1 MMKRLPKPSVSTP
14 TAPHGTGR
22 IGSGLLLLGLALCL
36 VLPVQAQNRAQRSN
50 ALHPIYTENHML
62 SLVPV
67 PLFFNG
73 FRIDYDARIKDNLWL
88 NVAPQ
93 FNYRR
98 KDHRPDGHYL
108 KPQVMPKN
116 DGTGFENLPVYT
128 LNQTGFSLEV
138 NLRYYQ
144 PNTSRSELTSGLYY
158 AAGLGVEYNDCD
170 RLNSEDAAYGVR
182 TTRIGTQVQIGYMF
196 RMWPRAT
203 FDIYIGGAW
212 RYAINKFGSP
222 ADEAAMRLD
231 AQRSWTYQYSGI
243 FAEAGIR
250 IGFML

>member
-1 MMKRLPKPSVSTP
+1 MKRLPNSPAATP

-22 IGSGLLLLGLALCL
+22 IGVGLLLSLALCL
-36 VLPVQAQNRAQRSN
+36 ALPLQAQNRAQRSN
-50 ALHPIYTENHML
+50 ALHQIYTENHML

-73 FRIDYDARIKDNLWL
+73 FRIDYDVRLKDNLWL

-98 KDHRPDGHYL
+98 KAERPAKHYM
-108 KPQVMPKN
+108 KINRNEPIEAGSGN
-116 DGTGFENLPVYT
+116 ELPVYT
-128 LNQTGFSLEV
+128 LSQTGFCLEA

-144 PNTSRSELTSGLYY
+144 PNTGRGAATGGLYY
-158 AAGLGVEYNDCD
+158 ATGLGVEYNQSD
-170 RLNSEDAAYGVR
+170 RLNSEDTPYAVN
-182 TTRIGTQVQIGYMF
+182 TTRLGTQIQIGYMV

-203 FDIYIGGAW
+203 FDIYIGAAW
-212 RYAINKFGSP
+212 RYALNKFADTG
-222 ADEAAMRLD
+222 DEAIMMKD
-231 AQRSWTYQYSGI
+231 AQRSWTYQYNGI